1 MHQTKIIFFD
11 VDGTLVN
18 PATGKVSEITKE
30 TLHRLQANGIRICL
44 ATGRAPVSLPAIDG
58 VEFDAYVTF
67 NGALGY
73 TKTET
78 IFSHP
83 LPEAAVQQVIR
94 NATELGRP
102 VSIATRECLAANGSD
117 QDLADYYTMAD
128 LVLEVTENFD
138 EVVRQEV
145 FQVMLGCREWDFPAI
160 LKDVEG
166 AKITAAWHR
175 AADVIPTEGGKGTG
189 IGKILAYYGL
199 KKEESMAF
207 GDGNND
213 LDMMGAVGI
222 GVAMGNASPK
232 LKELADD
239 ICGHV
244 AEEGIY
250 HYCLEHG
257 LI

>member
-18 PATGKVSEITKE
+18 PATGRVSEKTIE
-30 TLHRLQANGIRICL
+30 TLHRLQDNGIRICL
-44 ATGRAPVSLPAIDG
+44 ATGRAPVALPPVGD
-58 VEFDAYVTF
+58 VEFDAWVTF

-73 TKTET
+73 TRNET
-78 IFSHP
+78 IFSYP
-83 LPEAAVQQVIR
+83 LPAAAVQQVIR
-94 NATELGRP
+94 NATEMGRP
-102 VSIATRECLAANGSD
+102 VSIATRDCLAANGRD
-117 QDLADYYTMAD
+117 QDLSDYYTLAC
-128 LVLEVTENFD
+128 LELEVTDNF
-138 EVVRQEV
+138 EEIAQQEV

-160 LKDVEG
+160 LKDAEG

-175 AADVIPTEGGKGTG
+175 AADVIPAEGGKGPG
-189 IGKILAYYGL
+189 IEKMLAYFGIS
-199 KKEESMAF
+199 KEEAMAF

-213 LDMMGAVGI
+213 LDMMGAVGKGI
-222 GVAMGNASPK
+222 AMGNASAR
-232 LKELADD
+232 LKELADE